1 MSNNWTAADI
11 LQKDTHSSVTRRRL
25 TKTNRGRIGLLQK
38 IGLFRGWLYDE
49 PFINYVDDGE
59 VVEYLFVSPN
69 PVTEITAGQEH
80 ELAPESGYSSMVGVT
95 SKRILIAVAQKP
107 TNHTREIPYSD
118 LKEIVIQ
125 PTSELSVDTDR
136 GGNPEEPSTKVHLR
150 FETAH
155 RAISCLSGPSQFL
168 TLSEVL
174 DDLGPMLKQRSDDAE
189 WVKKTPWEEARS
201 KYEADVEEY
210 KQWQEEI
217 RKRANRAEDD
227 SVTPAR
233 VEKVWDQLNYGEQPH
248 YYTTG
253 THHLH
258 QITRSNGQN
267 PTDSSDHRW
276 SIFSDD
282 RILIENRSTSYE
294 IRYPDIREFVIDER
308 THNKDEITEGAFELN
323 IETTDEYHTLDIR
336 SLSQPQLSDLVKFIR
351 EQSDRRTRV

>member
-1 MSNNWTAADI
+1 MSNDWTAADI

-25 TKTNRGRIGLLQK
+25 TNTNRGRIGLFQK

-49 PFINYVDDGE
+49 PFIKYVDDGE

-107 TNHTREIPYSD
+107 TNHTREISYSD
-118 LKEIVIQ
+118 LKEIAIQ
-125 PTSELSVDTDR
+125 PTSDLSVDTDR
-136 GGNPEEPSTKVHLR
+136 DGNPEEPSTKVQLR
-150 FETAH
+150 FKTTH
-155 RAISCLSGPSQFL
+155 RTISCFSGPSQFL

-174 DDLGPMLKQRSDDAE
+174 DGLGPILKRRSNDAE
-189 WVKKTPWEEARS
+189 WIKRTPWEEARD
-201 KYEADVEEY
+201 KYKTAVEEY
-210 KQWQEEI
+210 EQWQEEI
-217 RKRANRAEDD
+217 KELANRSESD

-233 VEKVWDQLNYGEQPH
+233 VEKVWNQLNYREQPH

-253 THHLH
+253 DRHLH

-276 SIFSDD
+276 AIFSDE
-282 RILIENRSTSYE
+282 RILIQNRSRGYE
-294 IRYPDIREFVIDER
+294 IRYPDVREFTINER
-308 THNKDEITEGAFELN
+308 PHDKNNTTEEGVELN
-323 IETTDEYHTLDIR
+323 IETTDEYHSWDIQ
-336 SLSQPQLSDLVKFIR
+336 SLSQSQLSDLVKFIR
-351 EQSDRRTRV
+351 EQSTRPI